1 MGREELEKKKVR
13 RSLVKQVLGNPASHT
28 LVLKLSDWL
37 LFLVGHFH
45 GTFRSSLL

>member
-28 LVLKLSDWL
+28 LVLKL
-37 LFLVGHFH
+37 
-45 GTFRSSLL
+45 